1 MKVFNL
7 RCPLAHVFEGWF
19 ASDAEFVSQKDKGW
33 LTCPMCGSHDV
44 VKGLSAP
51 RLARKSNTASATPR
65 AHSDNSPSSAAQA
78 PAGSA
83 DDLQRIQQA
92 WLAMSRHV
100 VANTEDVGE
109 RFAQVARD
117 IHEGDAQERPIRG
130 TATSEEREAL
140 AEDGIEVMPLLLPE
154 VSKHSLQ

>member
-1 MKVFNL
+1 
-7 RCPLAHVFEGWF
+7 
-19 ASDAEFVSQKDKGW
+19 
-33 LTCPMCGSHDV
+33 
-44 VKGLSAP
+44 
-51 RLARKSNTASATPR
+51 
-65 AHSDNSPSSAAQA
+65 
-78 PAGSA
+78 
-83 DDLQRIQQA
+83 
-92 WLAMSRHV
+92 MSRHV